1 MPPQSA
7 ERRLAAIL
15 FTDLVGSTEWMAQS
29 EEAGLRVKRRHRE
42 LVREQVEGFR
52 GDFVEAPGDETLSI
66 FHSALDAVNC
76 SLAIEA
82 CCNDEDFRL
91 HIAIHL
97 GDVLVQGGEVH
108 GDGVNIAAR
117 LLSLSDGG
125 GICISSEAYQAVR
138 NHPDLEVAP
147 LGAHE
152 LKNVGRPIEVLSL
165 RRAGAPQS
173 SHEPTPASRRRL
185 PLGASLLAVVAIV
198 AALAWWQLGSSED
211 ALPPSERGV
220 QSIAVLPLENLSND
234 PNQEYFTVG
243 MTEALTSDLAKLA
256 AFDVVSRTS
265 VLQYRG
271 APKPMAQIARELG
284 VDAVVEGSVLRAGGA
299 VRITVQ
305 LIDARTDR
313 SLWSRSYERNLTDV
327 LALQRQVAEAI
338 ARQIQLELA
347 VDAGAPGRT
356 ARPVDPAA
364 YEAYLK
370 GRFFLAK
377 STRKSHARA
386 VDYLEE
392 AVRIDPEY
400 APAWA
405 SLSIGYT

>member
-1 MPPQSA
+1 M
-7 ERRLAAIL
+7 
-15 FTDLVGSTEWMAQS
+15 
-29 EEAGLRVKRRHRE
+29 
-42 LVREQVEGFR
+42 
-52 GDFVEAPGDETLSI
+52 
-66 FHSALDAVNC
+66 
-76 SLAIEA
+76 
-82 CCNDEDFRL
+82 
-91 HIAIHL
+91 
-97 GDVLVQGGEVH
+97 
-108 GDGVNIAAR
+108 
-117 LLSLSDGG
+117 
-125 GICISSEAYQAVR
+125 
-138 NHPDLEVAP
+138 AP

-165 RRAGAPQS
+165 RRARAPSS
-173 SHEPTPASRRRL
+173 SHEPTPALRRRL
-185 PLGASLLAVVAIV
+185 PLGVSLLAVVAIV
-198 AALAWWQLGSSED
+198 AALAWWQLGSGED
-211 ALPPSERGV
+211 APPASERGV
-220 QSIAVLPLENLSND
+220 RSIAVLPLENLSND
-234 PNQEYFTVG
+234 PGQEYFTAG

-256 AFDVVSRTS
+256 AFDVVSRAS

-271 APKPMAQIARELG
+271 APKPMAQIARELD

-338 ARQIQLELA
+338 ATQIQLELA
-347 VDAGAPGRT
+347 GDAGAPGRT

-377 STRKSHARA
+377 STRKSHAQA

-405 SLSIGYT
+405 GLSVGYT